1 MQDDGDGTERTMMT
15 NRQDGPPTQPGH
27 VTTGSPHLRAGASI
41 TRSPAEALE
50 PQRAPA
56 APRGRRIP
64 RQRFVKVGRAI
75 GVLNGVVTFLL
86 MMMLGLGAMY
96 YVARSLFDRPG
107 PLTASKVVVIP
118 QGKGLNDIAE
128 MLEKEDVILDRRVF
142 TTAHLWFKFTRGL
155 FGGRMPVLKAG
166 EYEVKKSASV
176 RQVFDTLIDG
186 KSILYKITAAEGL
199 TSHQILQK
207 LAESQDLTGDVPK
220 VPPEGSLL
228 PDTYKFSRGMS
239 RVELIERM
247 QAEQQKVLRGLWE
260 KRVQGLP
267 FKTPEEALIMA
278 SIVEKETGRAD
289 ERDRVAAVFINRLR
303 QRMRLQS
310 DPTIVYGVTLGQG
323 ALGRGILRSEI
334 DAKTPYNTYQI
345 DGLPPTPICNPG
357 RSALEATLNPAK
369 TDDLYF
375 VANGQGG
382 HVFAKTLAEH
392 NRNVAAYRAH
402 ERATAAAAA
411 AAASSAATAPAG
423 PQPAATLAPVA
434 APAGAQAPAAKTAPP
449 LPPSRAPAAAAPKA
463 RPAPPAATPAAA
475 VPSPGTA
482 VKTPTPAE
490 GEVPLPTRKP
500 KPPAQLPAPAQQ

>member
-1 MQDDGDGTERTMMT
+1 MIARRPDG
-15 NRQDGPPTQPGH
+15 GPAHPPGL
-27 VTTGSPHLRAGASI
+27 GGPGASAPQLRASAVM

-64 RQRFVKVGRAI
+64 RRRFVRVGRAI

-86 MMMLGLGAMY
+86 MTMVGLGAVY

-128 MLEKEDVILDRRVF
+128 MLEKEEFIHDRRVF
-142 TTAHLWFKFTRGL
+142 TTAHLWFKSTRGVM
-155 FGGRMPVLKAG
+155 GGKMPILKAG

-186 KSILYKITAAEGL
+186 KSILYKVTAAEGL

-207 LAESQDLTGDVPK
+207 LIESPDLTGDVPK
-220 VPPEGSLL
+220 VPVEGSLL

-239 RVELIERM
+239 RQELIERM

-260 KRVQGLP
+260 KRQQGLP

-278 SIVEKETGRAD
+278 SIIEKETGRAD
-289 ERDRVAAVFINRLR
+289 ERDRVAAVFVNRLR

-310 DPTIVYGVTLGQG
+310 DPTIVYGVTMGQG
-323 ALGRGILRSEI
+323 PLGRGILRSEI
-334 DAKTPYNTYQI
+334 DTKTAYNTYQI

-369 TDDLYF
+369 TDEIYF

-382 HVFAKTLAEH
+382 HVFAKTLTEH

-402 ERATAAAAA
+402 ERATAAGAAA
-411 AAASSAATAPAG
+411 APPAVTPTPQPVTPVPQATPAAAAGKTAPALPPART
-423 PQPAATLAPVA
+423 PQTPVKARA
-434 APAGAQAPAAKTAPP
+434 APAGAT
-449 LPPSRAPAAAAPKA
+449 APAAAEPVSAPS
-463 RPAPPAATPAAA
+463 ATQ
-475 VPSPGTA
+475 GD
-482 VKTPTPAE
+482 
-490 GEVPLPTRKP
+490 VPLPTRKP
-500 KPPAQLPAPAQQ
+500 KAQP

>member
-1 MQDDGDGTERTMMT
+1 MIARRPDG
-15 NRQDGPPTQPGH
+15 GPGPRHGQT
-27 VTTGSPHLRAGASI
+27 TTGYGAAQIRSGVAM

-50 PQRAPA
+50 PQRVPA

-64 RQRFVKVGRAI
+64 RQRFVRTGKAI
-75 GVLNGVVTFLL
+75 GLLNGVVTFLL
-86 MMMLGLGAMY
+86 MTMLGLGAMY

-107 PLTASKVVVIP
+107 PLTASKVVVIS

-128 MLEKEDVILDRRVF
+128 MLEKEEVIQDRRIF
-142 TTAHLWFKFTRGL
+142 TTAHLWFKATRGVL
-155 FGGRMPVLKAG
+155 GGKMPVLKAG
-166 EYEVKKSASV
+166 EYEVRKGASV

-186 KSILYKITAAEGL
+186 KSILYKVTAAEGL

-207 LAESQDLTGDVPK
+207 LTESSDLTGDVPS

-239 RVELIERM
+239 RQELIERM
-247 QAEQQKVLRGLWE
+247 QVEQQKVLKGLWE
-260 KRVQGLP
+260 KRAQGLP

-278 SIVEKETGRAD
+278 SIIEKETGRAD
-289 ERDRVAAVFINRLR
+289 ERDRVAAVFVNRLR

-334 DAKTPYNTYQI
+334 DARTPYNTYQI

-369 TDDLYF
+369 TDELYF

-382 HVFAKTLAEH
+382 HVFAKSLAEH
-392 NRNVAAYRAH
+392 NRNVAAYRTI
-402 ERATAAAAA
+402 ERNAAAAA
-411 AAASSAATAPAG
+411 AAAATGPA
-423 PQPAATLAPVA
+423 A
-434 APAGAQAPAAKTAPP
+434 APAPSPQPGGTAPQAASAGKAPAPLQLPARAAPGPGSPKARPAAAPADAGTAA
-449 LPPSRAPAAAAPKA
+449 APAAAA
-463 RPAPPAATPAAA
+463 
-475 VPSPGTA
+475 SD
-482 VKTPTPAE
+482 
-490 GEVPLPTRKP
+490 VPLPTRKP
-500 KPPAQLPAPAQQ
+500 KPQP